1 MLVLFSLTV
10 ENALEI
16 STCPLGFAACISK
29 NLCLF
34 RFSSGQNL
42 ITNSLGLLGDTYSDI
57 WDALYLH
64 DYYAPIKESH
74 CVFEQSCITYKTICA
89 HYQWTW
95 CLFLSSKVCA
105 LVSPSR
111 RTASSLVTDGESK
124 HDGLRVSINQTER
137 TPLMRRMRV
146 LDKFLRFWG

>member
-34 RFSSGQNL
+34 RFSGGQNL

-57 WDALYLH
+57 SLKDL
-64 DYYAPIKESH
+64 
-74 CVFEQSCITYKTICA
+74 FETI
-89 HYQWTW
+89 
-95 CLFLSSKVCA
+95 F
-105 LVSPSR
+105 SPSH
-111 RTASSLVTDGESK
+111 RTVSSLVTDCESE
-124 HDGLRVSINQTER
+124 HDGLRVFINRTER
-137 TPLMRRMRV
+137 TPLMRRTRV
-146 LDKFLRFWG
+146 LDDFYDFWG

>member
-29 NLCLF
+29 NLW
-34 RFSSGQNL
+34 SGQNL

-57 WDALYLH
+57 WDALSLH

-89 HYQWTW
+89 HYQ
-95 CLFLSSKVCA
+95 
-105 LVSPSR
+105 
-111 RTASSLVTDGESK
+111 
-124 HDGLRVSINQTER
+124 
-137 TPLMRRMRV
+137 
-146 LDKFLRFWG
+146 

>member
-34 RFSSGQNL
+34 RFSGGQNL

-57 WDALYLH
+57 TLKDLLRLMSWLPTHIWDALSLH

-89 HYQWTW
+89 HYQ
-95 CLFLSSKVCA
+95 
-105 LVSPSR
+105 
-111 RTASSLVTDGESK
+111 
-124 HDGLRVSINQTER
+124 
-137 TPLMRRMRV
+137 
-146 LDKFLRFWG
+146 